1 MRRPPLVIA
10 HYDGIELLSEADIA
24 ELDEVA
30 DVLDPRPLGRW
41 DDPRADDLLGRA
53 EVLLG
58 HWGCPRLDGEMLDRA
73 PGLRLLAYAA
83 GTVKEVITEE
93 VFARGVRVTSGSVA
107 NAEPVAEYTLAMI
120 LLAGKD
126 VLWRRDVDRD
136 PALRSTRLAS
146 EVEPGNWHKTIGVVG
161 ASAVGRRVI
170 ELLRPF
176 STLAVALYDPYVT
189 HDEAAILGVEK
200 LDLDD
205 LCGRVDIL
213 SIHAPA
219 LPETRHLV
227 GAPQLAA
234 LRTGATVI
242 NTARGSLLDHQALDA
257 ELAAGRLYAILD
269 VTDPE
274 PLAADH
280 PLRHRPTAFITP
292 HLAGSEGTEL
302 GRLAAFA
309 IEEVRRY
316 ATGEPPRNEVS
327 RADLSRLA

>member
-1 MRRPPLVIA
+1 M
-10 HYDGIELLSEADIA
+10 
-24 ELDEVA
+24 
-30 DVLDPRPLGRW
+30 
-41 DDPRADDLLGRA
+41 
-53 EVLLG
+53 LG
-58 HWGCPRLDGEMLDRA
+58 HWGCPRLDAPMLDRA

-83 GTVKEVITEE
+83 GTVKEVITDE

-136 PALRSTRLAS
+136 PGLRSTRQAS

-176 STLAVALYDPYVT
+176 PTLAVALYDPYVT
-189 HDEAAILGVEK
+189 NDEAAILGVEK

-205 LCGRVDIL
+205 LCARVDVL

-234 LRTGATVI
+234 LRTGATII

-257 ELAAGRLYAILD
+257 ELAVGRLYAILD

-274 PLAADH
+274 PLAPDH

-309 IEEVRRY
+309 IDEVRRY
-316 ATGEPPRNEVS
+316 AAGEPPRNEVTQV
-327 RADLSRLA
+327 DLSRLA